1 MDHPVPTPATGARP
15 VPLEVDE
22 RSLDHDTCLVSV
34 RGEVDLASAP
44 ALKLRLAALSGPS
57 GVRDIV
63 LELSQLRHLDSTG
76 LAVLIG
82 FRKRLAADQRLVIA
96 GPSTEVRRLLALTG
110 LDSTF
115 DLFFTVDDAV
125 HYLRETVVTGPELPL
140 SPDAALVLGLAST
153 ALPFADSYAAEALCW
168 QRILLPDGGSGAA
181 HQERL
186 WSEPD
191 HQPPTSLVPEEAGDE
206 EGGDEEGGPKERLDR
221 VLAYAARMALERG
234 ASAIRTGDLLRG
246 VVQTYGSLFDLG
258 VDGAA

>member
-1 MDHPVPTPATGARP
+1 MDHAAPTPVHGARL

-22 RSLDHDTCLVSV
+22 QSLDHDTCLVSIA
-34 RGEVDLASAP
+34 GEVDLASAP
-44 ALKLRLAALSGPS
+44 ALKLRLAALAGAP
-57 GVRDIV
+57 GARDIV
-63 LELSQLRHLDSTG
+63 LELSELRHLDSTG

-82 FRKRLAADQRLVIA
+82 FRKRLEAEQRLVIA
-96 GPSTEVRRLLALTG
+96 SPSTEVRRLLALTG

-115 DLFFTVDDAV
+115 DLFLTVDDAI
-125 HYLRETVVTGPELPL
+125 HYLQEAVVTGPELPL

-153 ALPFADSYAAEALCW
+153 ALPFADSYAAEARCW

-191 HQPPTSLVPEEAGDE
+191 EQPPASVVFEEAGD
-206 EGGDEEGGPKERLDR
+206 GEGGPKERLDR

-234 ASAIRTGDLLRG
+234 ATAIRTGDLLRG
-246 VVQTYGSLFDLG
+246 VVHTYGSLFDLG
-258 VDGAA
+258 VDSYG